1 MDITLILLAAAIL
14 AIAGLS
20 AWAIKLWMEVF
31 RNRASI
37 RKSNEQH
44 RQFLCSSLTILAK
57 SLVHEQVNPTEGCI
71 RIKTILNMLDPS
83 LGKTEEYQIFTTI
96 YDATTHMPIGE
107 ARKAMK
113 LSERNRLD
121 KERELL
127 EQQHKER
134 IKQAAQNLLTQFN
147 AESIFKEA

>member
-14 AIAGLS
+14 AIAGLTV
-20 AWAIKLWMEVF
+20 WAVKLWLEVF

-44 RQFLCSSLTILAK
+44 RQFLCSSLTILAR

-71 RIKTILNMLDPS
+71 RIKTILDMVDPA
-83 LGKTEEYQIFTTI
+83 LGKTEEYQIFTTV

-107 ARKAMK
+107 ARKTMK
-113 LSERNRLD
+113 LSARNRLD
-121 KERELL
+121 EERERL
-127 EQQHKER
+127 EQQHQER
-134 IKQAAQNLLTQFN
+134 IKQAAQSLLTQFN